1 MTMPA
6 KPNLKIASGFSLIEM
21 SIVLVIIGLLLGGLL
36 LPLSTQQEI
45 HNIKKTEQII
55 DDTLDAIYGYIYI
68 NEYLPCPDTNR
79 DGLEDLASG
88 AACNGLP
95 DSPPDCCAAQQGDV
109 PWQTLGS
116 AKGDS
121 FRGNT
126 LAYRIDEEYQQR
138 SGQSTATTLC
148 NPASPIAQASM
159 RVCTDGTDALS
170 CVASSITTSAGIAVW
185 SYGKNGWGATN
196 DQGGVNQAP
205 TSNFETENTDDDDDL
220 VRAIRTN
227 DTSSVGEFDDILRF
241 ISHET
246 LCAKMVDAGFVQE

>member
-1 MTMPA
+1 MPA
-6 KPNLKIASGFSLIEM
+6 KPNLKIVSGFSLIEM

-45 HNIKKTEQII
+45 NNIKKTEQII

-68 NEYLPCPDTNR
+68 NKYLPCPDTNG
-79 DGLEDLASG
+79 DGLENVVSDATCI
-88 AACNGLP
+88 ALP
-95 DSPPDCCAAQQGDV
+95 DSPPDCCAAQQGDI

-116 AKGDS
+116 PKGDS
-121 FRGNT
+121 FRGNI
-126 LAYRIDEEYQQR
+126 LAYRIDEQYQKR
-138 SGQSTATTLC
+138 FSTSTAHTVCKITSSS
-148 NPASPIAQASM
+148 PAPQM
-159 RVCTDGTDALS
+159 RVCTDGSDTAS
-170 CVASSITTSAGIAVW
+170 CSASSITTSAGIAVW
-185 SYGKNGWGATN
+185 SFGKNGWGATN

-205 TSNFETENTDDDDDL
+205 TSAFETENTDDDNDL

-227 DTSSVGEFDDILRF
+227 DTASVGEFDDILSF